1 MTRDASEVPCRL
13 LLVGMMGSGK
23 STIGRLLADA
33 TGWPY
38 LDNDDLVAR
47 TRGATSRAI
56 AERGGTD
63 AVRAAE
69 SAALAIGL
77 TQEPPCIIGVA
88 AGTVLDPEN
97 RAKMR
102 DGGIVVWL
110 DADPLTLATRA
121 VGGAHRPWLDDDPR
135 SWMRATAERR
145 APLYAELAD
154 IHADTGSEGPSG
166 SVRSII
172 HRLDEL
178 AGCPRGP
185 RRDATSTASE
195 ASS

>member
-38 LDNDDLVAR
+38 LDNDELVAR

-56 AERGGTD
+56 AQRGGTD

-97 RAKMR
+97 RARMR

-121 VGGAHRPWLDDDPR
+121 VGGAHRPWLDDDPK
-135 SWMRATAERR
+135 SWMRETAERR

-154 IHADTGSEGPSG
+154 IRADTGSEGPSG
-166 SVRSII
+166 SVRSIV

-178 AGCPRGP
+178 AGCPRVP
-185 RRDATSTASE
+185 RRDAISTASE
-195 ASS
+195 A